1 MNRVLFRFRPYTY
14 THAYEQR
21 GNETSSPVLPVKRRI
36 VRPKLRCVRTFCGWG
51 RKGLW
56 PSAPL
61 RVSDPP
67 CLLISTIHSGLL
79 RPFELF
85 HVLQARATLE
95 FAPTSSY
102 HSVDRFYLS
111 WLGYSVTRS
120 AFLPSSV
127 LFPLWLVL
135 PSIIPF
141 PLYIFCRVFSAS
153 TLLISSEHFHFPFT
167 YSLSIGRI
175 VGRKSSNKAG

>member
-1 MNRVLFRFRPYTY
+1 M
-14 THAYEQR
+14 
-21 GNETSSPVLPVKRRI
+21 KRRI

-111 WLGYSVTRS
+111 KLDYSVTRS
-120 AFLPSSV
+120 AFPPSSV
-127 LFPLWLVL
+127 LFPLRL

-153 TLLISSEHFHFPFT
+153 ALLISSEHFDFPFT

-175 VGRKSSNKAG
+175 VGRKSSNKTS